1 MSPRTTKAVP
11 SFRLPSTFRVQCAN
25 RTRLAERRNGHGGM
39 AFVVPGLLRN
49 DEMTR

>member
-11 SFRLPSTFRVQCAN
+11 SFRLPSSFRVQCADF
-25 RTRLAERRNGHGGM
+25 TRLVERQNEHGGM

-49 DEMTR
+49 NEMSR